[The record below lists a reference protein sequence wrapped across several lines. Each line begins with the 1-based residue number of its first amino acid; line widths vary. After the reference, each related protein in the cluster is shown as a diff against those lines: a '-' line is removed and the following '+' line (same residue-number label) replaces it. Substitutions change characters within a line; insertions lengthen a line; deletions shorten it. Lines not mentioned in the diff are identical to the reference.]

1 MAFRGERFVLDFSD
15 DGDDDHGEGIPS
27 TPHFSSKDL
36 IGDIKERTPDAT
48 TTPSAPRPSSSS
60 LTGFPSHKIRGKQS
74 AFKQRRSDKEDA
86 HRNTSV
92 HPARTRLTPPVPSV
106 QEERRSIDD
115 ENRRRLMA
123 MSPAQIEKERADLM
137 SALSPS
143 LIERLLRRAHI
154 DQEPPSLRTATPK
167 TTPQPENQSKSA
179 SFDVT
184 ESSRMNLETEN
195 QESQTSSPQADTAT
209 GIDNFTNDERPP
221 PYPPEDIRPASE
233 FPSGPIHF
241 PTPPPRQHPMP
252 NLDPSSPSFL
262 TDLQTHYFP
271 DTPHNPSTLSW
282 LQLPSRDLHDPH
294 ASSAYHP
301 ASVVTSVS
309 PSALRFSL
317 SGTVLSPSTSLS
329 LPTSLGLHHHAQ
341 DPEAAGYTIP
351 ELAILSRS
359 TLPAQRCIAWQ
370 VVGRIL
376 FRLGKGEFG
385 ERGSALVEGL
395 WSVVEREGV
404 VARML
409 EEAGGESDRTVA
421 NGDSAGEKRGG
432 IGRHA
437 SAKAWAVEGVWLWRK
452 GGGDRG
458 ISKEGLIRSK

>member
-1 MAFRGERFVLDFSD
+1 MAFRGERFVLNFSD
-15 DGDDDHGEGIPS
+15 DDDDDHGEGIPS

-36 IGDIKERTPDAT
+36 IGDIKERTTDAT

-60 LTGFPSHKIRGKQS
+60 STGFPSHKIRSKQS

-92 HPARTRLTPPVPSV
+92 HIARTRLTPPAPSA

-167 TTPQPENQSKSA
+167 TTPRPENQSKSA

-184 ESSRMNLETEN
+184 ESSRLNLETEN
-195 QESQTSSPQADTAT
+195 RESQTSSPQADTAT
-209 GIDNFTNDERPP
+209 GIDNFTSDERPP

-262 TDLQTHYFP
+262 ADLQTHYFP

-282 LQLPSRDLHDPH
+282 LQLPSRDPHDPD

-301 ASVVTSVS
+301 ASIVTSVS

-370 VVGRIL
+370 VIGRIL